1 MSDAELIALYTYW
14 QREYALAFNTL
25 DGFEEWFDGTG

>member
-1 MSDAELIALYTYW
+1 MNLLLYNYW

-25 DGFEEWFDGTG
+25 DGFDEWYDNVHSL